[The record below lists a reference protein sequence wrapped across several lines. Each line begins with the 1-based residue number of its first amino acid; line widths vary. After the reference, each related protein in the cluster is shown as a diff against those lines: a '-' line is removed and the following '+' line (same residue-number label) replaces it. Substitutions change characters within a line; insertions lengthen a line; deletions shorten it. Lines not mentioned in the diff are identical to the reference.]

1 MTVAQLKNILKS
13 AEDDE
18 IIEIEIVCGE
28 TSYQFDIDNIE
39 FGIIE
44 YEDEDE
50 DEQKRIPTWFIQ
62 SHRMDEFISE

>member
-1 MTVAQLKNILKS
+1 MTVAQLKNILKN

-18 IIEIEIVCGE
+18 IIKIEIVCGE

-50 DEQKRIPTWFIQ
+50 QKRIPTWFIQ

>member
-1 MTVAQLKNILKS
+1 MMTVAQLKNILKN

-18 IIEIEIVCGE
+18 IIKIEIVCGE

-50 DEQKRIPTWFIQ
+50 QKRIPTWFIQ